1 MKTISNSYNIYIL
14 SVIYSVF
21 GLILLRFQVFGG
33 SNLNLIWILI
43 NFGSVHIFMGLISFE
58 YQFKS
63 YKI

>member
-43 NFGSVHIFMGLISFE
+43 NFGSVQIFMGLISFE